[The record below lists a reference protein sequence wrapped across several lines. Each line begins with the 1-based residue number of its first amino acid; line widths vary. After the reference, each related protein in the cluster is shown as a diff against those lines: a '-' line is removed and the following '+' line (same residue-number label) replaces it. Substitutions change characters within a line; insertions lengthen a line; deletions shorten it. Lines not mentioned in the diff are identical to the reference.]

1 MNISGV
7 LVHARPGHIE
17 EVRRGLAALEGVEV
31 HAAAPHSRLIVPVEE
46 ADGTV
51 GKTIL
56 EIERLPGV
64 LAAALVYQQSDPD
77 PDLRYEEAC
86 DATHTA

>member
-7 LVHARPGHIE
+7 LVHARPGGIE
-17 EVRRGLAALEGVEV
+17 AVREALTALNGVEV
-31 HAAAPHSRLIVPVEE
+31 HATAPNGRLIVTVEE

-56 EIERLPGV
+56 DIERLPGV
-64 LAAALVYQQSDPD
+64 LAAALVYQQSEPNGH
-77 PDLRYEEAC
+77 LEETC
-86 DATHTA
+86 DGAVTA

>member
-7 LVHARPGHIE
+7 LVHARPSHLE
-17 EVRRGLAALEGVEV
+17 AVRGRLAALKGVEV
-31 HAAAPHSRLIVPVEE
+31 HATAPHNRLIVTIEE

-77 PDLRYEEAC
+77 PDLRIEEAR

>member
-7 LVHARPGHIE
+7 LVHARPGQLE
-17 EVRRGLAALEGVEV
+17 AVQDRLSALEGVEV
-31 HAAAPHSRLIVPVEE
+31 HRAAPHNRLIVTIEE

-56 EIERLPGV
+56 DIERLPGV

-77 PDLRYEEAC
+77 PDRRFEEAC
-86 DATHTA
+86 DANHTA